1 MSDDR
6 LKRITGAELRD
17 FVKHRM
23 QMRANYQ
30 PVIIKNLIRA
40 DGGRLPADALA
51 RSLMLEDPSQVAHVR
66 AILLRMPA
74 PVLARRG
81 VTHYE
86 RSTGEFELLVDFES
100 DDEKDEIVGICD
112 RKIAE
117 WNRREAP
124 RVRTASRD
132 LKVFE
137 RARWRCELCGAP
149 AAAGFAGRPSTD
161 GSGCGVSRRSR

>member
-51 RSLMLEDPSQVAHVR
+51 RSLMLEDPSQVAHGASDPVANAR
-66 AILLRMPA
+66 AGTGPSRRDTLRE
-74 PVLARRG
+74 V
-81 VTHYE
+81 
-86 RSTGEFELLVDFES
+86 
-100 DDEKDEIVGICD
+100 
-112 RKIAE
+112 
-117 WNRREAP
+117 NRR
-124 RVRTASRD
+124 V
-132 LKVFE
+132 
-137 RARWRCELCGAP
+137 
-149 AAAGFAGRPSTD
+149 
-161 GSGCGVSRRSR
+161 